1 MKKILFFMLLVVC
14 GALASS
20 CEGKT
25 GQEKIDCEYE
35 EKIAKAKKE
44 REECEE
50 QSRRVKNMAEA
61 DLRRNACETVYS
73 TRELSARLEQNMMV
87 EAQAAQDMLRHTLR

>member
-25 GQEKIDCEYE
+25 GPARLNCEYNE
-35 EKIAKAKKE
+35 SYEGSDYIQRVFSKE
-44 REECEE
+44 
-50 QSRRVKNMAEA
+50 
-61 DLRRNACETVYS
+61 
-73 TRELSARLEQNMMV
+73 
-87 EAQAAQDMLRHTLR
+87 